1 MKRFLFFLEAYK
13 GFRKFQLLMI
23 FFFEKISI
31 IEFTRAL
38 FSKDLV
44 ESRSLLGHIYDNGGT
59 AHSTSE
65 GMLVRYY
72 IGAVLIRIRLRWNSS
87 DFLAFNQVFIKEEYK
102 RLSSLG
108 NPNPIIVDAGANVG
122 CATLYF
128 HAFYPGSFIIAIEP
142 DEENFNALMHNLRL
156 NELINVHAV
165 RVALWHMNGQVALID
180 NYRDKR
186 QWSIQ
191 VSDQGEKKVESKTL
205 QEILNDAGINAMN
218 ILKMDIE
225 GAEVP
230 IFSLDDSIEK
240 ALVSVEMVGIE
251 VHEKNSIVEKKL
263 KLMGFSC
270 VTEGETLFAE
280 K

>member
-1 MKRFLFFLEAYK
+1 
-13 GFRKFQLLMI
+13 
-23 FFFEKISI
+23 
-31 IEFTRAL
+31 
-38 FSKDLV
+38 
-44 ESRSLLGHIYDNGGT
+44 
-59 AHSTSE
+59 
-65 GMLVRYY
+65 
-72 IGAVLIRIRLRWNSS
+72 
-87 DFLAFNQVFIKEEYK
+87 
-102 RLSSLG
+102 
-108 NPNPIIVDAGANVG
+108 
-122 CATLYF
+122 
-128 HAFYPGSFIIAIEP
+128 
-142 DEENFNALMHNLRL
+142 
-156 NELINVHAV
+156 
-165 RVALWHMNGQVALID
+165 MNGQVALTD

-191 VSDQGEKKVESKTL
+191 VSDKGEKKVESKTL
-205 QEILNDAGINAMN
+205 QEIFNDAGINAMN

-240 ALVSVEMVGIE
+240 SLVSAEMVGIE